1 VVAAG
6 AALGVSEGQGVSA
19 VVIQIV
25 GLVAGGGGPGL
36 EGQYV
41 ESYTPDGNEGRGRLV
56 LTPHVQAAKRYT
68 GHGAALA
75 EWKRV
80 SATHPTRPDG
90 KPNRP
95 MTAFTVRIEAP

>member
-36 EGQYV
+36 EG
-41 ESYTPDGNEGRGRLV
+41 
-56 LTPHVQAAKRYT
+56 
-68 GHGAALA
+68 
-75 EWKRV
+75 
-80 SATHPTRPDG
+80 
-90 KPNRP
+90 
-95 MTAFTVRIEAP
+95 

>member
-1 VVAAG
+1 MKG
-6 AALGVSEGQGVSA
+6 P

-25 GLVAGGGGPGL
+25 ELVAGGGGPGL
-36 EGQYV
+36 AGQYV
-41 ESYTPDGNEGRGRLV
+41 DSYTPDGHEGRGDLV
-56 LTPHVQAAKRYT
+56 LTPHRQAAKRYPD
-68 GHGAALA
+68 AAAAWA

-95 MTAFTVRIEAP
+95 MTAFTIKIEDV